1 MELGQVK
8 QAIETTPKGA
18 NIILEWVR
26 PCKARKGVSAIL
38 TKSVRM
44 VGRMGI
50 DYDKIGAVQEKRENG
65 ELPSTP
71 QPLPWGQWSIFPY
84 LIEHKGAFYVRL
96 YNGTSDKV
104 HAEAHFFKD
113 GVEVQKDEIAPLL
126 LASELDEKKGDCF
139 TCKVENITRIHTE
152 SEWTMIMVTGSI
164 GQEKEVSV
172 PAKVLATV
180 L

>member
-1 MELGQVK
+1 MELGMVK

-18 NIILEWVR
+18 NIVLEWVR
-26 PCKARKGVSAIL
+26 PCKTRKGVNDAI

-50 DYDKIGAVQEKRENG
+50 DYNNIGAVQDKRENG

-71 QPLPWGQWSIFPY
+71 QPLPWGVWSIFPY

-104 HAEAHFFKD
+104 HAEAHFFRN
-113 GVEVQKDEIAPLL
+113 GVEVSKAEIAPLL
-126 LASELDEKKGDCF
+126 LAAELEEKKGDCF
-139 TCKVENITRIHTE
+139 TCKVENITRINQE
-152 SEWTMIMVTGSI
+152 CEWLMITGSI
-164 GQEKEVSV
+164 GQEKEIPV